1 MELTEIQS
9 LQEQYGFKDLQ
20 DNINSGIVWKMEG
33 SQGRA
38 AMSAIESGE
47 CMLGE
52 EPKVDYWGNRIPAR
66 SEVQEGTKGSFQ
78 NSVNFWSNPENYE
91 NFL

>member
-9 LQEQYGFKDLQ
+9 LQEQYGLKDLQ

-38 AMSAIESGE
+38 AMGAIEAGA

-52 EPKVDYWGNRIPAR
+52 EPKRDYYGNRIPAR

-78 NSVNFWSNPENYE
+78 NSVNFWLYPENYE
-91 NFL
+91 EI

>member
-9 LQEQYGFKDLQ
+9 LQEQYGFKELQ
-20 DNINSGIVWKMEG
+20 DRINSGIVWKMEG

-38 AMSAIESGE
+38 AMSAIEAGA

-52 EPKVDYWGNRIPAR
+52 EPKADYWGNRIPVR
-66 SEVQEGTKGSFQ
+66 SEVKEGTKGSFQ
-78 NSVNFWSNPENYE
+78 NSVDFWSNPDNYE
-91 NFL
+91 EF